1 MFQIKLLTL
10 FYSVMKNL
18 LFFFIFFV
26 VSCGGVDFVY
36 KDNINLNNPIYNKT
50 LVSFSGKTFP
60 EFYRYASLYF
70 GSNEEHIY
78 SLKIN
83 IEEKKIKRSVQTNQ
97 AISKMDYELGF
108 GYELFSK
115 TKGCIIYKKNI
126 LSRFSFEP
134 KSSGYNFGSDQ
145 SLEKLYELATKE
157 SFKQFVDFYAN
168 DRNVSCSHEG

>member
-1 MFQIKLLTL
+1 
-10 FYSVMKNL
+10 MKNL
-18 LFFFIFFV
+18 LFFFIFFI
-26 VSCGGVDFVY
+26 VSCGGVNFVY

-70 GSNEEHIY
+70 GNTKENVY
-78 SLKIN
+78 GLNIN

-97 AISKMDYELGF
+97 AISKMDYELRF
-108 GYELFSK
+108 DYELFSEK
-115 TKGCIIYKKNI
+115 ERCIIYKKNI

-157 SFKQFVDFYAN
+157 NFKRFVDFYAN
-168 DRNVSCSHEG
+168 DRNTSCSNEG